1 MTRAVTRRNLFRL
14 RLIKNSGELTPAG
27 AAVLESKLMRRKKF
41 GVARKTLPA
50 SRNGALIAPL
60 RPYQLALA
68 SDTLGSWNKRD
79 GFDEDRL
86 RRWQDRIEKQCGWQ
100 KPKVDRSGEHWELF
114 LSWRAWWLPSVHRMA
129 RNCRP

>member
-1 MTRAVTRRNLFRL
+1 LSTIT
-14 RLIKNSGELTPAG
+14 KG
-27 AAVLESKLMRRKKF
+27 
-41 GVARKTLPA
+41 
-50 SRNGALIAPL
+50 GALIAPL

-79 GFDEDRL
+79 GFGQDRL

-114 LSWRAWWLPSVHRMA
+114 LNWRA
-129 RNCRP
+129 